1 MDDVITY
8 WNRGAQELFGWTS
21 EEAVGKRSQELLQTT
36 FPIPM
41 EDIRAELSRMSR
53 WEGELNKTKADGTR
67 VVVASRWSL
76 RRDGLGRPLAILE
89 TNNDVSDR
97 KRREE
102 EIKNLNQ

>member
-41 EDIRAELSRMSR
+41 EDIRAELSRMSA
-53 WEGELNKTKADGTR
+53 GKA
-67 VVVASRWSL
+67 S
-76 RRDGLGRPLAILE
+76 
-89 TNNDVSDR
+89 
-97 KRREE
+97 
-102 EIKNLNQ
+102 